1 MRDDRP
7 NTVIMFLCLEQ
18 LKKGVEYVFHSSPPP
33 PSFVIDLAENVG
45 PLAIYDNPRLSL

>member
-18 LKKGVEYVFHSSPPP
+18 LKKGVEYVFRCPP
-33 PSFVIDLAENVG
+33 FVCD
-45 PLAIYDNPRLSL
+45 